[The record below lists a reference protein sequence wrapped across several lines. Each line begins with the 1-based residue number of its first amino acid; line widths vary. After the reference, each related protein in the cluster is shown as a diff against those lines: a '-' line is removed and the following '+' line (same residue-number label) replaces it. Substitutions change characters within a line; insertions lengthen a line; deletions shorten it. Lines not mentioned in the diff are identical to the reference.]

1 MIESLHGMRETV
13 NFRSSS
19 IVRFYRNEADEDY
32 PPHWHLP
39 GEIIAPL
46 VNGYEVTVADQ
57 TLSLAPG
64 DVLIIASSELH
75 SIRAP
80 RTGVRYILDFQTS
93 FFEKLPDLVFVLS
106 LIQPYCLLTAAAM
119 PTLTGELVDLL
130 RHIEVEYNSETEV
143 FRDAEICALLVHFL
157 VLIGRY
163 AVNMEKFQSLAP
175 PKQQEY
181 ADRFVSVCD
190 YINSHCTE
198 NLTLEQ
204 VSEQAGFSKYHFARL
219 FRELTGTTVHN
230 YVTNRR
236 ILYAQSLLADEALSV
251 TEVSMRSG
259 FNSLA
264 TFNRIFKK
272 QMGCTP
278 SEYRKLNSQYYVDEE
293 EEEPEED

>member
-19 IVRFYRNEADEDY
+19 IVRFYRNETDEDY

-46 VNGYEVTVADQ
+46 VNTYEVTVADQ
-57 TLSLAPG
+57 TLSLSPG
-64 DVLIIASSELH
+64 DVLVIASSELH
-75 SIRAP
+75 SIKAP
-80 RTGVRYILDFQTS
+80 RTGVRYILDFSTS
-93 FFEKLPDLVFVLS
+93 LFDQLPDLSFILA
-106 LIQPYCLLTAAAM
+106 LIQPCCLLTAAAM
-119 PTLTGELVDLL
+119 PQVTAQLVDIL
-130 RHIEVEYNSETEV
+130 RRIEVEHNSDTEV
-143 FRDAEICALLVHFL
+143 FRDAEICSLLVHFFVL
-157 VLIGRY
+157 VGRY

-278 SEYRKLNSQYYVDEE
+278 SEYRKLNSRYYVEAGEPAEE
-293 EEEPEED
+293 L

>member
-1 MIESLHGMRETV
+1 MIEILHGTRETV
-13 NFRSSS
+13 AFRNSSL
-19 IVRFYRNEADEDY
+19 VRFYRNEVYEDF

-46 VNGYEVTVADQ
+46 ENTYEVTVAGQ
-57 TLSLAPG
+57 TLTLSPG

-75 SIRAP
+75 SIKAP
-80 RTGVRYILDFQTS
+80 KVGARYILNFPTD
-93 FFEKLPDLVFVLS
+93 FFEQIPDLVFVLS
-106 LIQPYCLLTAAAM
+106 ILQPYYLLSAAAA
-119 PTLTGELVDLL
+119 PRITEELMEIL
-130 RHIEVEYNSETEV
+130 RKIEMEHNSSTAV
-143 FRDAEICALLVHFL
+143 FRDAEICSLLVHFF
-157 VLIGRY
+157 VLMGRY
-163 AVNMEKFQSLAP
+163 AVNLDRFQNLAP

-181 ADRFVSVCD
+181 ADRFVSICD
-190 YINSHCTE
+190 YINSHCNE

-204 VSEQAGFSKYHFARL
+204 ISEQAGFSKYHFARL

-236 ILYAQSLLADEALSV
+236 ILYAQSLLADKSISV

-272 QMGCTP
+272 QLGCTP
-278 SEYRKLNSQYYVDEE
+278 SEYRKLNGYF
-293 EEEPEED
+293 

>member
-1 MIESLHGMRETV
+1 MIETLHGTRETV

-19 IVRFYRNEADEDY
+19 IIRFYRNEVDEDY

-46 VNGYEVTVADQ
+46 VNSYQVTVAGQ
-57 TLSLAPG
+57 ELNLRPG
-64 DVLIIASSELH
+64 DVLVIASSELH
-75 SIRAP
+75 SIRSP
-80 RTGVRYILDFQTS
+80 RTGARYILDFSTS
-93 FFEKLPDLVFVLS
+93 LFDQLPDLAFILS
-106 LIQPYCLLTAAAM
+106 ILQPYCLLSGSVI
-119 PTLTGELVDLL
+119 PKITGELVDLL
-130 RHIEVEYNSETEV
+130 RQIETEYNSDTSV
-143 FRDAEICALLVHFL
+143 FRDGEICALLVHFFVL
-157 VLIGRY
+157 VGRY

-236 ILYAQSLLADEALSV
+236 ILYAQSLLADESV
-251 TEVSMRSG
+251 SITEVSMRSG

-272 QMGCTP
+272 QMGRTP
-278 SEYRKLNSQYYVDEE
+278 TEYRKLNSRYGGGESDQA
-293 EEEPEED
+293 